1 MARRT
6 VDAALEAEQKDDVIE
21 LGKAPVRN
29 KARPVDFL
37 NPTRYAPTYRSVFTR
52 LPENAAIVPQIK
64 HVNCSYLSTRG
75 IVPNL
80 LDLKKHAQAL
90 TILIKHITVS
100 SQAGIID
107 NENSGVAGAFSFNDG
122 ETYDFLNDL
131 SKEYD
136 GPSNPNYLP
145 SHLRPLTS
153 LANVLQQQIQQGT
166 SQTLPDGS
174 HHVIPDRAWVEDIC
188 PLHDAADTGVTGP
201 GLPYATLQTLISHA
215 NDVLERLDHEFSAK
229 GGLLAILPSKEDD
242 KEARAL
248 AETTLLGQMILYIQ
262 RLVQRLH
269 DLERLYANSMD
280 ALAGEA
286 VVPRQALSALGPD
299 GRAGRELVYPQDR
312 FVLVNAGE
320 DVWQYLSRTFDQ
332 QDVIEEAV
340 AKNWQR
346 LGVAGEALF
355 REQSSGNEYMR
366 GITAIDITTRYYR
379 LRQDPLKTIFVI
391 PAHDSHPGT
400 AATRKM
406 EREPTVVSVVK
417 PVWPPR
423 ASQWEMKHKE
433 ELHQARQ
440 DRTTLSNMH
449 FMVDRLEAQ
458 RHILEGTRQTQ
469 AAKIRSLEDD
479 IRALR
484 QDIANSPDQNL
495 RRRQEDASRIV
506 RERSNFD
513 AREAKLIADEADL
526 QIQKTAHAQQ
536 QADLEAA
543 QQEWN
548 VRRNAADKAYDDLNA
563 RKAASLAA
571 RDAELAET
579 QQALQDKLI
588 AVWRKQIEKVNALR
602 KHLEKKQRWI
612 DKDGKVDPRPGG
624 LTDDQFEA
632 LVADTLTDAERNK
645 LFPLTKKSD
654 PPEDVMDLTR

>member
-1 MARRT
+1 MACYA
-6 VDAALEAEQKDDVIE
+6 VDADLEAGQKDDVIE
-21 LGKAPVRN
+21 LSKAPVRN
-29 KARPVDFL
+29 KAKPVDFL
-37 NPTRYAPTYRSVFTR
+37 KPTRYAPTYRSVFTR

-75 IVPNL
+75 VVPNL

-90 TILIKHITVS
+90 TILIKNITVS

-107 NENSGVAGAFSFNDG
+107 NENSGVTGAFSFNDG

-131 SKEYD
+131 SKEYE

-166 SQTLPDGS
+166 KQTLPDGS
-174 HHVIPDRAWVEDIC
+174 IHVIPDMAWVEDIC
-188 PLHDAADTGVTGP
+188 PLHEAADTGVMGP

-215 NDVLERLDHEFSAK
+215 NDVLERLDHEFSAR

-242 KEARAL
+242 KDARAL

-286 VVPRQALSALGPD
+286 VVPHQALSALGPD
-299 GRAGRELVYPQDR
+299 GRAGRELVFPQDR

-379 LRQDPLKTIFVI
+379 LREDPLKTVFVI
-391 PAHDSHPGT
+391 PAYDRHPGT

-417 PVWPPR
+417 PVWPER
-423 ASQWEMKHKE
+423 ASQWEMKNKE

-440 DRTTLSNMH
+440 DKAALANMQSI
-449 FMVDRLEAQ
+449 VDRLETQ
-458 RHILEGTRQTQ
+458 RHFLEGAKKTQ
-469 AAKIRSLEDD
+469 AAKIRLLEDE
-479 IRALR
+479 IEALR

-495 RRRQEDASRIV
+495 RRRQEDATSII
-506 RERSNFD
+506 RERSNID

-526 QIQKTAHAQQ
+526 QSQKIALAQQ
-536 QADLEAA
+536 HADLDAA

-548 VRRNAADKAYDDLNA
+548 TRRNAADQAYNDLNA
-563 RKAASLAA
+563 KKAASLAA

-579 QQALQDKLI
+579 EQALQDKLI
-588 AVWRKQIEKVNALR
+588 AVWRKEIERVNALR

-624 LTDDQFEA
+624 LTDDQFKT
-632 LVADTLTDAERNK
+632 LIADTLTDAERDK
-645 LFPLTKKSD
+645 LFPPPKECNT
-654 PPEDVMDLTR
+654 PEDVMDLT